1 MWISLLDTKTLCG
14 QRISCVFIFLSMSPY
29 LTAIFRHFC
38 ACASCPDGKSD
49 AERGILRTHCTPSGA
64 LARNVFD
71 HSPFPSKDF
80 SSYCRPCSSLM
91 ISPAFIIVF
100 LARGCGSTIICIV
113 IANQIINFLC
123 YCQIPLHWV
132 RVCERKERVIH
143 VCRSVI

>member
-1 MWISLLDTKTLCG
+1 MGMSLLDTKTLCG
-14 QRISCVFIFLSMSPY
+14 HKMSCVLIFLSMSPY
-29 LTAIFRHFC
+29 FTAIFRHFC

-49 AERGILRTHCTPSGA
+49 AERGIFRTHCTPSGA

-100 LARGCGSTIICIV
+100 SREGVWFNNNLYRNSKPNYQFLMLLSNTFALGSVLRAQRGG
-113 IANQIINFLC
+113 
-123 YCQIPLHWV
+123 
-132 RVCERKERVIH
+132 
-143 VCRSVI
+143 